1 MRKSKTLAVL
11 GLLSTLGLA
20 APVMAEPA
28 SDMMR
33 ESARRHQEQMR
44 EKSLERREAT
54 REHRRELSHE
64 GQKRG
69 DEVRREGQTWRAAA
83 YHGAQKRGDEVRREG
98 WERSGEVHDEHREN
112 SKAGGKHQ

>member
-44 EKSLERREAT
+44 EKSLERRESHKGEMA
-54 REHRRELSHE
+54 RHE

-69 DEVRREGQTWRAAA
+69 DEVRREGQAWREVAH
-83 YHGAQKRGDEVRREG
+83 HGAQKRGDEVRREG
-98 WERSGEVHDEHREN
+98 WERSGEVHDEHRGN
-112 SKAGGKHQ
+112 SKAGGKHP